1 MPEAAPSTTKE
12 PTLGV
17 HNAQA
22 EKPWATGHADRQTGY
37 RGQRCASWAAR
48 SHLASQGHLRED
60 SLDFLPSIHPCDTV
74 DGPKTTKP
82 HPVLFFLSSP
92 LSPLPSPTAPLSCP
106 CLKWWLRL
114 GTPAASEHSLPQAH
128 KHHETGP

>member
-48 SHLASQGHLRED
+48 SHLARVISGRTH
-60 SLDFLPSIHPCDTV
+60 STSSLPSTHVTLWTDPRPPSHTQCFSFS
-74 DGPKTTKP
+74 PP
-82 HPVLFFLSSP
+82 PFSSP
-92 LSPLPSPTAPLSCP
+92 IPHCTSELPMSEMVAQAWNTGCQRALTTTGSQAP
-106 CLKWWLRL
+106 
-114 GTPAASEHSLPQAH
+114 
-128 KHHETGP
+128 